1 MIAFA
6 VHIGIDPNIAQ
17 FGGVVLSWHGAM
29 TFVAVAVAVVMV
41 GRWARARMID
51 TESVYSIAVWAVVG
65 GILGARFVHVIDRW
79 DFYGDNLGQ
88 ILTVWQGGIGLYGAI
103 IFGFVG
109 GSTYVWGRQL
119 LGRIYLG
126 QTMGSLASLVPRGI
140 KRGYLNGAMY
150 AKFKDFS
157 VGRLADITAPA
168 MLIAQTIGRIGDII
182 NGEHLAIRTDA
193 AWGFIYSHPG
203 SFSFHQ
209 WGLTASHPVIV
220 YEMIWNMVVL
230 AVIWKLRDRLVPPGM
245 LFAAYLMLYS
255 LGRFVIQFMRL
266 DKEWFAGLQEAHII
280 SIIVLAVCVPLI
292 AYRARWVTTSKPSS
306 KSSK

>member
-6 VHIGIDPNIAQ
+6 VRIGIDPNIAQ
-17 FGGVVLSWHGAM
+17 FGGVILSWHGAM
-29 TFVAVAVAVVMV
+29 TFVAVAIAVVMV
-41 GRWARARMID
+41 GRWARGQMID
-51 TESVYSIAVWAVVG
+51 TESVYSVAVWAVVG

-119 LGRIYLG
+119 LGRIYRRQTLG
-126 QTMGSLASLVPRGI
+126 PLASLVPRGI
-140 KRGYLNGAMY
+140 QRGYLNGAMY

-157 VGRLADITAPA
+157 VGRLADLTAPA

-182 NGEHLAIRTDA
+182 NGEHLSIRTDA
-193 AWGFIYSHPG
+193 LWGFIYSHPG
-203 SFSFHQ
+203 SLSFHQ
-209 WGLTASHPVIV
+209 WGLTASQPVIV

-230 AVIWKLRDRLVPPGM
+230 AVIWKLRDKLAPPGM
-245 LFAAYLMLYS
+245 LFAVYLMLYS

-280 SIIVLAVCVPLI
+280 AIIVLAISVPLI
-292 AYRARWVTTSKPSS
+292 AYKARWVTTSS
-306 KSSK
+306 KSTK

>member
-6 VHIGIDPNIAQ
+6 VRIGIDPNIAQ

-41 GRWARARMID
+41 GRWARAQLID

-203 SFSFHQ
+203 SLSFHQ

-230 AVIWKLRDRLVPPGM
+230 AVIWKLRDRLAPPGM
-245 LFAAYLMLYS
+245 LFAAYLMLYA

-280 SIIVLAVCVPLI
+280 SIIVLVVCVPLI
-292 AYRARWVTTSKPSS
+292 AYRARWVTTSRSSS